1 MIKSRQLL
9 FHTNSIMNSFK
20 HQFIL
25 LLFPLFSFAQV
36 QVSGVVKSSKETLV
50 GVTVWLKNPSTGK
63 NQGASTDIDGKFTF
77 ANVAPGTYSLSS
89 SYVGFK
95 EYSNPAF
102 KVGSEPVVVTVELEE
117 DSKLLADVV
126 VKTVAKKET
135 ATALINTLKSSFIV
149 ADGLSIES
157 IKKTPDRNVSDA
169 LKRVSGVTIQNDKF
183 VLVRGLADRYNSALL
198 NKTQLP
204 STEPDRR
211 AFSFDIIPTSLI
223 DNIIINKG
231 AAANLPGDFA
241 GGLVQITTKE
251 VSGDF
256 ASASLGVSYGS
267 LSTFKDFKLIES
279 IEFPSTFPSTNAF
292 RISGNGDKRAYTKL
306 IATPGITE
314 SSSLPNFNGSVAF
327 GVKRNNWNVL
337 FSSTA
342 RNTFSSSTTERIDY
356 LSSTDLAY
364 KYKDINFSQTKSL
377 SGLLNV
383 VYLGQ
388 NRYSWKTL
396 ANYQTEDYFLN
407 RTGENYDNVQN
418 IYSNSSNAIRKMVVN
433 TQFDAKIKTWDF
445 NIGYNLM
452 LRDQPDYR
460 VNPTASYLN
469 SGNPYLTAW
478 RDTYRFWSVMDENS
492 GNAAINKSFGDI
504 KVGAGYLKKYRNFKA
519 RVFRYETIDMLGEVT
534 NNTDRYT
541 ADFDLANGFVMYEK
555 EMGLFKLNTGLR
567 TEYNL
572 FNIATAD
579 FSGQKVN
586 VEREYLDLLPSL
598 NLTYSATEKTKWR
611 TSLSKTLARP
621 EFREVANFAYY
632 DFVRNA
638 QLLGNKD
645 LEKSDIYNI
654 DFKWELYPKAGEI
667 FSVGVFGKKFI
678 KPIEQIVADG
688 SVPSNL
694 ALTYT
699 NPPSALVYGLEME
712 FRKAINSWLDLY
724 SNMALI
730 QSEVEVQGVK
740 RQLQGQSNYALNGGL
755 NFHKGNNTINLT
767 YNRVGDRIASVGF
780 QGYPDIFEN
789 SRDVIDI
796 VFLRKFNKGE
806 VKLAVSDI
814 LAQPT
819 TFYQKPSRDLIK
831 TNNETSVSLTV
842 NYNF

>member
-1 MIKSRQLL
+1 MY
-9 FHTNSIMNSFK
+9 SFK
-20 HQFIL
+20 HQLFLLL
-25 LLFPLFSFAQV
+25 LLFPLISFGQT
-36 QVSGVVKSSKETLV
+36 QVSGVVKSTKESLV
-50 GVTVWLKNPSTGK
+50 GVTIWLKNPATGK
-63 NQGASTDIDGKFTF
+63 NVGASSDIEGNFVF
-77 ANVAPGTYSLSS
+77 QNVAPGKYTLSS
-89 SYVGFK
+89 SYVGYK
-95 EYSNPAF
+95 EYINNSLV
-102 KVGSEPVVVTVELEE
+102 VGADPVIVAIELEE
-117 DSKLLADVV
+117 DSKLLSDVV
-126 VKTVAKKET
+126 VRTISKKET
-135 ATALINTLKSSFIV
+135 ATALINTLKSSYIV

-183 VLVRGLADRYNSALL
+183 VLVRGLADRYNSAML

-231 AAANLPGDFA
+231 ASANLPGDFA

-267 LSTFKDFKLIES
+267 LSTFKDFKLMES
-279 IEFPSTFPSTNAF
+279 VQFPSSFPSTNAF
-292 RISGNGDKRAYTKL
+292 RISGNGDKRAYTKT
-306 IATPGITE
+306 IATPGVTE
-314 SSSLPNFNGSVAF
+314 SSSLPNLNGSVAF
-327 GVKRNNWNVL
+327 GIKRNNWNVL

-342 RNTFSSSTTERIDY
+342 RNTFSSSTTRRIDY

-364 KYKDINFSQTKSL
+364 EYKDINFSQTKSL

-383 VYLGQ
+383 VYLGE

-418 IYSNSSNAIRKMVVN
+418 IISNSSNAIRKMVVN
-433 TQFDAKIKTWDF
+433 TQFDTKIKSWDF

-478 RDTYRFWSVMDENS
+478 RDTYRFWSVMDENA
-492 GNAAINKSFGDI
+492 GNMAINKSLGDF
-504 KVGAGYLKKYRNFKA
+504 KVGMGYLKKLRNFKA

-541 ADFDLANGFVMYEK
+541 ADFDLASGFVMYEK
-555 EMGLFKLNTGLR
+555 ELGLLKLNTGLR
-567 TEYNL
+567 TEYNV
-572 FNIATAD
+572 FTIGTAD

-586 VEREYLDLLPSL
+586 VQREYLDLLPSL
-598 NLTYSATEKTKWR
+598 NLTYAATEKTKWR

-645 LEKSDIYNI
+645 LEKSDIYNV
-654 DFKWELYPKAGEI
+654 DFKWELYPNAGEI

-712 FRKAINSWLDLY
+712 FRKSINSWLDLY

-730 QSEVEVQGVK
+730 QSEVKVQGVT

-755 NFHKGNNTINLT
+755 NFHKDLNTINLT

-796 VFLRKFNKGE
+796 VFLRKFNNGE

-831 TNNETSVSLTV
+831 TNNETSVSLTL